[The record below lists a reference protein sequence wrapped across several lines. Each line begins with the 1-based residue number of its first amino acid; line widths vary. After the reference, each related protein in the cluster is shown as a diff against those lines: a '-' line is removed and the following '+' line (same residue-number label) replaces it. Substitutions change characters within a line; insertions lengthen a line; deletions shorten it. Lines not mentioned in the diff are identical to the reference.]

1 MGTSPTTSLC
11 LWLASRHFQI
21 RASGTPSL
29 HKGWLVLQQGW
40 KASGQLP
47 PIAIVLADPG
57 CSRNCIKNPV
67 EYWPSKPGRAMS
79 HGLESFWQSR
89 CQYLSSLRENQ
100 RKERDSEPCG
110 RVDGGTVGTED
121 INVVLFL
128 MFHYAF
134 CPMCSDRTILFP
146 LNMKTG
152 GVTLLMALGNLT
164 VSHLPTL
171 EGS

>member
-1 MGTSPTTSLC
+1 MSLC
-11 LWLASRHFQI
+11 LWLASRHFQT

-57 CSRNCIKNPV
+57 CSRNCLINPV
-67 EYWPSKPGRAMS
+67 EYWPSKSGRAVS

-89 CQYLSSLRENQ
+89 CQYLSSLRTREKKGTQNLA
-100 RKERDSEPCG
+100 G

-121 INVVLFL
+121 INVVLYF
-128 MFHYAF
+128 MFYYAF

-146 LNMKTG
+146 LNLKTG
-152 GVTLLMALGNLT
+152 GSDFAHGPGQFDC
-164 VSHLPTL
+164 VSPANT
-171 EGS
+171 